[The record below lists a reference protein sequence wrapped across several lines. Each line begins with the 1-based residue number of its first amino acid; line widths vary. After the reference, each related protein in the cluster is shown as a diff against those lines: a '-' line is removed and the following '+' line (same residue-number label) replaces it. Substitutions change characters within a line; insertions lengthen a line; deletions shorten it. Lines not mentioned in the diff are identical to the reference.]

1 MAKVCSTNFS
11 WTPNIMDPNYT
22 GLLVYT
28 MTSSNVTNL
37 CFYIIGN
44 MLSNLEIINVALC
57 DTPIGI

>member
-1 MAKVCSTNFS
+1 MAKVCSTHFS

-44 MLSNLEIINVALC
+44 MLSNLGIINVALC